1 MKIYCGKDYE
11 EMSRKAASLISAQIN
26 MKPDCVLGLATGS
39 TPVGMYACLVDM
51 YNKGELD
58 FSAVKSVNLDEYY
71 PIVPEH
77 DQSYRYF
84 MNYNLFDKVNINK
97 DNTFVPDG
105 TCADPAAFCK
115 AYDERIDAMG
125 GTDVQVLGI
134 GRNGHIGFNEP
145 DTELLFGTHLTDLQ
159 EDTID
164 ANARFFASADDVPKQ
179 ALTMG
184 MGPIFKARKI
194 ILLANGVG
202 KAEAIK
208 KTLEGK
214 VSTLCPSTLL
224 MLHPD
229 VTVIC
234 DEEAYS
240 LVK

>member
-1 MKIYCGKDYE
+1 MKIIVTKNYD
-11 EMSRKAASLISAQIN
+11 EMSKAAADIMAEVIKAN
-26 MKPDCVLGLATGS
+26 PECVLGLATGD
-39 TPVGMYACLVDM
+39 TPIGMYNELVAK
-51 YNKGELD
+51 YEAGEID
-58 FSAVKSVNLDEYY
+58 FAAVRSVNLDEYY
-71 PIVPEH
+71 PITPDN

-84 MNYNLFDKVNINK
+84 MDKHLFDRVNINK
-97 DNTFVPDG
+97 ANTSVPDG
-105 TCADPAAFCK
+105 TAKDVSKFCREYEAK
-115 AYDERIDAMG
+115 IDALG

-145 DTELLFGTHLTDLQ
+145 DSELLFGTHLTDLT

-194 ILLANGVG
+194 ILLANGAN

-208 KTLEGK
+208 QTLAGK